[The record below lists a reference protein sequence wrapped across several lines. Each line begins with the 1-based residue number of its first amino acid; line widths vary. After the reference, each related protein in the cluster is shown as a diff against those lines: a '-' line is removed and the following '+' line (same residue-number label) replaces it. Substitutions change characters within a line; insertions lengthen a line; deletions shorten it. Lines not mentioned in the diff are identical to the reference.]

1 MGVPSWL
8 LKLVIAFLEERSM
21 RVRYKGEMTE
31 PKLLPGGGPQGAL
44 LGLLLFLVL
53 INDVGF
59 SDQENNLGDVVT
71 CKRRIKEFNQIHLKY
86 VDDLTVAEAVKMKT
100 VPLEERTLPDNY
112 HDRTGH
118 TLQPE
123 DSKVYDQLVRTDSY
137 ARENG
142 MKLNFKKT
150 KLILFNPG
158 SSRDFMPKFTVSENF
173 IEMVEEVKLLGVMV
187 RSDLSWSSNTN
198 YIVKRANSKLW
209 ILRRLKKLG
218 ADEEDLKE
226 IYIKQIRSILEFA
239 VPVWHSS
246 LTGLDRLEIERVQ
259 KSAMHVI
266 LGTYIDPTH
275 PH

>member
-1 MGVPSWL
+1 M
-8 LKLVIAFLEERSM
+8 
-21 RVRYKGEMTE
+21 
-31 PKLLPGGGPQGAL
+31 
-44 LGLLLFLVL
+44 
-53 INDVGF
+53 
-59 SDQENNLGDVVT
+59 
-71 CKRRIKEFNQIHLKY
+71 
-86 VDDLTVAEAVKMKT
+86 DDLTVAEAVKMKTQLKT

-158 SSRDFMPKFTVSENF
+158 SSRDFMPKFTISENF

-266 LGTYIDPTH
+266 FGDRYRSYTSSLKCLNLDSLFSRRQQQCKTFARKCSRNSNFKNWFKRNDKQTGTRLIQPRFDSVYCRLSRFEKSPISYLTNLLNKMKNL
-275 PH
+275 